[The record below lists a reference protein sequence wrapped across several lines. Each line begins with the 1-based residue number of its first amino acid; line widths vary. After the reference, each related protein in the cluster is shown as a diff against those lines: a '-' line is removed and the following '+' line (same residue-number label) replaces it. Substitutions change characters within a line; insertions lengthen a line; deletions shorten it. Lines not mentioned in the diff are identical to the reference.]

1 METIKNKIAYKTP
14 TVNHIVIDNE
24 ISLIL
29 VSGSPEEPVAMNE
42 SPTYFNSGPFKTEM
56 A

>member
-1 METIKNKIAYKTP
+1 MEAKKQNYTTP
-14 TVNHIVIDNE
+14 IIERVTLDNE

-29 VSGSPEEPVAMNE
+29 VSGEPGEPGAMNE
-42 SPTYFNSGPFKTEM
+42 LPTYFNSDPFKTNL

>member
-1 METIKNKIAYKTP
+1 METKKQAYAMPIIERVTL
-14 TVNHIVIDNE
+14 DNE

-29 VSGSPEEPVAMNE
+29 VSGSPGEPGAMNE
-42 SPTYFNSGPFKTEM
+42 SPTYFNSEPFKTDL